1 MHQIRP
7 ARRRGL
13 SDRQVA
19 ALPKRVKRYI
29 VPDPELRGHYV
40 RVMPT
45 GPNTFVAV
53 ARDGFGKQI
62 WATLGSSDVLTIE
75 EARER
80 ARIAIKRVKA
90 GQSPFETPPTKPDSF
105 EAVATNWFR
114 RHVEAKGLRTR
125 DEIERVL
132 RVYVLPHWRGREFE
146 TLRRSDVARLLDH
159 VEDNHGRRQA
169 DVVLSVVRAIGN
181 WHASR
186 NDDYTTP
193 FVRGMSRTDPGAG
206 RRARVLADDELRAL
220 WKATA
225 DGVFGA
231 LVRTLL
237 LTSQRLGKVLTMKFD
252 AIDADGVWTISSAPR
267 EKGTAGSLKLPK
279 LALDIINAQPKFAS
293 NPYVFAGR
301 GGGHINDMAAAK
313 AALDAKLPP
322 MPPWVLHD
330 LRRSARSLMSRV
342 DVRPDIAERVLG
354 HAIKGVEGIY
364 DRFRYDAEKADAL
377 QRLANLVETVV
388 NPPADNVRQLRRRK

>member
-1 MHQIRP
+1 MTTP

-19 ALPKRVKRYI
+19 ALRKKAKRYI

-40 RVMPT
+40 RVMPQ
-45 GPNTFVAV
+45 GANIFCAV
-53 ARDGFGKQI
+53 ARDPYHKQI
-62 WATLGSSDVLTIE
+62 WCTLGSSDVLTIE
-75 EARER
+75 EARDK
-80 ARIAIKRVKA
+80 ARTAIKRIKA
-90 GQSPFETPPTKPDSF
+90 GLPPFESPPTKPDSF
-105 EAVATNWFR
+105 EAVAGNWIK
-114 RHVEAKGLRTR
+114 RHVVAKGLRTR

-132 RVYVLPHWRGREFE
+132 RVYVLPHWHDRDFE
-146 TLRRSDVARLLDH
+146 SLRRSDVTRLLDH

-181 WHASR
+181 WYASR

-193 FVRGMSRTDPGAG
+193 FVRGMTRTDPGAG
-206 RRARVLADDELRAL
+206 MRARVLDDAELRAL
-220 WKATA
+220 WKATESGA
-225 DGVFGA
+225 FGA

-237 LTSQRLGKVLTMKFD
+237 LTAQRLGKVQTMKTD
-252 AIDADGVWTISSAPR
+252 AIDADGVWTIPSAPR
-267 EKGTAGSLKLPK
+267 EKGTAGSLKLPT
-279 LALDIINAQPKFAS
+279 LALDIINAQLKFAS
-293 NPYVFAGR
+293 NPFVFAGR

-330 LRRSARSLMSRV
+330 LRRSARSLLSRA

-354 HAIKGVEGIY
+354 HAIKGVEGVY
-364 DRFRYDAEKADAL
+364 DRHPYFSEKADAL
-377 QRLANLVETVV
+377 QRLANLVETIV
-388 NPPADNVRQLRRRK
+388 NPPADNVRQLRRR